1 MEFQLYLAIFIVVA
15 AAILIPSGLDDLIM
29 TRRKRKLD
37 LKNQR
42 ARVVGRTVG
51 RIERYVSGE
60 RALIDTSS
68 SDVKTYFL
76 LLVLSVA
83 AGGVFGKLVFM
94 DTTIS
99 LLLAGF
105 CIALPHAFLVLKG
118 NQDRRRQADNLE
130 STMRVITHEY
140 IRTLDIQKAVEDCV
154 EIIEYDKPFREFL
167 VDCTMVSADTTRN
180 LRRLESK
187 IHNAFFSQWIDQL
200 ILSENDRSQA
210 SNLMPILENM
220 NDAKTAQRLNDT
232 KVAAAWREYFTLLFI
247 ILLSPLLVRMIQYEW
262 YLSLV
267 TTPIGKILVVAM
279 LGSLVWATGR
289 AIRINK
295 PITG

>member
-1 MEFQLYLAIFIVVA
+1 MEKQIYVAIFLVLA
-15 AAILIPSGLDDLIM
+15 AAILIPSGIDEYISA
-29 TRRKRKLD
+29 RRKEKLD
-37 LKNQR
+37 FKNQR
-42 ARVVGRTVG
+42 AKVVGRKVG

-60 RALIDTSS
+60 RKLIRTSS
-68 SDVKTYFL
+68 SDAKTYFV
-76 LLVLSVA
+76 LLVASIVA
-83 AGGVFGKLVFM
+83 GWVFGKMVFM

-99 LLLAGF
+99 LLVAGF

-118 NQDRRRQADNLE
+118 NQDRRRLADNME

-154 EIIEYDKPFREFL
+154 EIIEFDKPFREFL
-167 VDCTMVSADTTRN
+167 VDCTMVSADVTRN

-187 IHNAFFSQWIDQL
+187 VHNSFFSQWIDQL
-200 ILSENDRSQA
+200 ILSESDRSQV

-289 AIRINK
+289 AIRINT